1 LRFGEA
7 ENWAKGF
14 AVFMLRFA
22 GIAVALQSAVQ
33 QTSRRKKERKKE
45 KKICQLQRRR

>member
-1 LRFGEA
+1 VIARVLGVAFIAAGEA

-22 GIAVALQSAVQ
+22 GIAVAF
-33 QTSRRKKERKKE
+33 
-45 KKICQLQRRR
+45 